1 MAQRTQQ
8 QVIDAITDSISRD
21 MMPLST
27 LEGQHEELDMAEAAY
42 DAEAEEELV
51 GEAASSEHYSSM
63 ANRLFA
69 EVYDDAQ
76 ESKAPSTLAGYQG
89 YLLVNPSYHRL
100 LVLTSFLAKSR
111 NLKLLSMA

>member
-42 DAEAEEELV
+42 DAEA
-51 GEAASSEHYSSM
+51 
-63 ANRLFA
+63 
-69 EVYDDAQ
+69 
-76 ESKAPSTLAGYQG
+76 
-89 YLLVNPSYHRL
+89 
-100 LVLTSFLAKSR
+100 
-111 NLKLLSMA
+111 

>member
-42 DAEAEEELV
+42 DAEAYIV

-63 ANRLFA
+63 ANRLFS